1 MVQAT
6 QPPPVSRQ
14 SDEHVMTV
22 LAGVPILRVTNPT
35 VEVATGDTPA
45 AAVNDLSFDL
55 FPGEVL
61 GIVGESGSGKS
72 ITMLALMG
80 LLSSGSA
87 AVTGGRIVLAGRDL
101 YGADHATFRGEVR
114 GRDIAMI
121 FQEPMTSL
129 NPVLSVGSQIATAI
143 RLHQTQL
150 GRPEVEARVVEL
162 LRLVGVPDPERR
174 IAQYPHEY
182 SGGMRQ
188 RVMIAMAIANEPPVL
203 IADEPTTALDVT
215 VQAQIMDVLAQAR
228 ARTGAAMLLV
238 THDLG
243 LIAENADRV
252 AVMYGGQIV
261 ETGTVQEIFASPSH
275 PYTIGLLR
283 SLPSIDEN
291 CQDLYAIPGQPPAV
305 TERPSGCVFH
315 PRCEMKTG
323 DQSCATVRPAQVCV
337 SETHGS
343 ACHHVGETAAWS
355 KALREAIQNMIGA
368 A

>member
-1 MVQAT
+1 
-6 QPPPVSRQ
+6 
-14 SDEHVMTV
+14 MTAS
-22 LAGVPILRVTNPT
+22 AGAPILRVTNLT
-35 VEVATGDTPA
+35 VNVVTGDAPA
-45 AAVNDLSFDL
+45 AAVDDLSFDL

-87 AVTGGRIVLAGRDL
+87 AVTGGRIVLGGRDL
-101 YGADHATFRGEVR
+101 YDAGHTTFRGEVR

-143 RLHQTQL
+143 RLHQTSL
-150 GRPEVEARVVEL
+150 GRAEIESRVIEL

-174 IAQYPHEY
+174 IMQYPHEY

-188 RVMIAMAIANEPPVL
+188 RVMIAMAIANEPKVL

-215 VQAQIMDVLAQAR
+215 VQAQIMDVLGQAR

-275 PYTIGLLR
+275 PYTIGLMR
-283 SLPSIDEN
+283 SLPSIDDD

-305 TERPSGCVFH
+305 TKRPAGCVFH

-323 DQSCATVRPAQVCV
+323 DQACATVRPEQVRV
-337 SETHGS
+337 SQTHAS
-343 ACHHVGETAAWS
+343 ACHHVGETVSWS
-355 KALREAIQNMIGA
+355 KTLRQAVQNKNGA
-368 A
+368 P